1 MLAAIVLSALG
12 IAASLY
18 SFHALVT
25 RFYVTK
31 ENLVYVSTRAE
42 FELSAGRFFNVL
54 ERGVV
59 KPIIHKTFPLAQAA
73 EAHRLMEAS
82 THIGKLILVC

>member
-1 MLAAIVLSALG
+1 MLFRSKSAKAEIDFSILMRKRCTITG
-12 IAASLY
+12 STLRPRTPAEKG
-18 SFHALVT
+18 LVA
-25 RFYVTK
+25 
-31 ENLVYVSTRAE
+31 RAVQE
-42 FELSAGRFFNVL
+42 HVWPLL